1 MRKFNTSGVCIPE
14 QNYMV
19 DVSGKID
26 TVIADYIDEGKYFT
40 VNRARQYG
48 KTTMLYLLEQRLK
61 ERYLVLRISFEAS
74 DEMFVSLYT
83 LAAGLVRKISRVMKM
98 QKFGQS
104 LWNDWN
110 RPISEQF
117 PFDDLSERITELCCN
132 SGKGVILMI
141 DEVDKSADNQVFLS
155 FLGLLRNKY
164 LEQLQKN
171 DVTFQSVLLA
181 GVYDIKN
188 LKIKLHPGEESK
200 YNSPWNIA
208 VDFMVDMDF
217 MPKDIATMLIKYE
230 ADHETGMDIA
240 KMSSLIYEYTLGYP
254 YLVSRICQLIDERLP
269 GTERFPDKK
278 SAWTKEGVV
287 AAELMLRKR
296 PDTLFDDMIKKLA
309 DFPKLKKM
317 VKNILFCGNMYPFER
332 DNHYI
337 NLGVTFGFIRENN
350 GIVAIRNRIFETKLY
365 DLFLSEIVMDD
376 YTGNCV

>member
-26 TVIADYIDEGKYFT
+26 TVIADYIDEGKYFI

-217 MPKDIATMLIKYE
+217 TPKDIATMLIKYE

-287 AAELMLRKR
+287 ATELMLRKR

>member
-217 MPKDIATMLIKYE
+217 TPKDIATMLIKYE